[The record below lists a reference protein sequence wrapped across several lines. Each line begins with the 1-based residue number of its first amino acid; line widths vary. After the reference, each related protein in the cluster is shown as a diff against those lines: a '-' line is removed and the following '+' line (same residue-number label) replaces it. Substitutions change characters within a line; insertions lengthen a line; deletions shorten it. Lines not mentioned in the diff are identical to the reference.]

1 MPYLGTTPSQ
11 VFVSVDYQDLT
22 GVTGSPAKRGFTL
35 DNSVSGPN
43 EIEVFVN
50 NVRQEPSVAYT
61 VSGTT
66 LTMTGDVET
75 TDDFYV
81 VYQGKAVGTVGHPA
95 GNSLQATSGT
105 FTADLTVDTNTLYVD
120 STNNRIG
127 INNSSPAVDLDIGGS
142 SGNNLRFTGS
152 GSTTTGGIEFYNGD
166 TTPAEVA
173 NIGVS
178 ANAGAITLKSDPNNT
193 QNNSLIKF
201 ETDGTEVARFT
212 DTQDFL
218 VGTTSTTINTTNF
231 GFLVQSD
238 GLTDISRNVSGT
250 TATMRVY
257 GNAGQLRV
265 KGDGDCENTNNSYGA
280 ISDQTVKENIA
291 DASSQWDDIKA
302 LQVRKFSLT
311 EHNLSEAN
319 QIGVI
324 AQELEAAGM
333 GGLVKTDDEGL
344 KSVKYSVLYMKAVKA
359 LQEAQTRIEDLE
371 ARIAALEAN

>member
-142 SGNNLRFTGS
+142 TGNNFRFTGTS
-152 GSTTTGGIEFYNGD
+152 STTTGGFEFYTD
-166 TTPAEVA
+166 TAEVA

-178 ANAGAITLKSDPNNT
+178 AGAGAITVRSDPNNT
-193 QNNSLIKF
+193 QNNSFIKF

-212 DTQDFL
+212 DTQDFY
-218 VGTTSTTINTTNF
+218 VGTTSGTINSSNF
-231 GFLVQSD
+231 GFKVESN
-238 GLTDISRNVSGT
+238 GLTDISRNVGAT

-257 GNAGQLRV
+257 GNAGELRV

-302 LQVRKFSLT
+302 LQVRKFSLI

-333 GGLVKTDDEGL
+333 GGLVDTDDEGL

-371 ARIAALEAN
+371 ARISALEAN

>member
-142 SGNNLRFTGS
+142 AGNNLRFTGN
-152 GSTTTGGIEFYNGD
+152 GSNTTGGIEFYTD
-166 TTPAEVA
+166 TIEVA
-173 NIGVS
+173 NIS
-178 ANAGAITLKSDPNNT
+178 AQAGSGAIKLISDPNNT
-193 QNNSLIKF
+193 QTDSTIEF
-201 ETDGTEVARFT
+201 EVDGTEAGRFT
-212 DTQDFL
+212 SSQDFY
-218 VGTTSTTINTTNF
+218 VGTTSGTIDSSNF
-231 GFLVQSD
+231 GFTVQSN
-238 GLTDISRNVSGT
+238 GLTDISRDGGSGL
-250 TATMRVY
+250 ATLRVY
-257 GNAGQLRV
+257 GNAGELRV

-302 LQVRKFSLT
+302 LQVRKFSLI

-333 GGLVKTDDEGL
+333 GGLVNTDDEGL

>member
-142 SGNNLRFTGS
+142 AGNNLRFTGS
-152 GSTTTGGIEFYNGD
+152 SSTTTGGFEFYTD
-166 TTPAEVA
+166 TAEVA

-178 ANAGAITLKSDPNNT
+178 AGAGAITVRSDPNNT
-193 QNNSLIKF
+193 QNNSFIKF
-201 ETDGTEVARFT
+201 ETDGTEAGRFT
-212 DTQDFL
+212 SSQDFY
-218 VGTTSTTINTTNF
+218 VGTTSGTIDSSNF
-231 GFLVQSD
+231 GFTVKSS
-238 GLTDISRNVSGT
+238 GLTDISRDGGSGL
-250 TATMRVY
+250 ATLRVY
-257 GNAGQLRV
+257 GNAGELRV

-302 LQVRKFSLT
+302 LQVRKFSLI

-333 GGLVKTDDEGL
+333 GGLVDTDDEGL

>member
-142 SGNNLRFTGS
+142 AGNNLRFTGS
-152 GSTTTGGIEFYNGD
+152 SSTTTGGFEFYTD
-166 TTPAEVA
+166 TAEVA

-178 ANAGAITLKSDPNNT
+178 AGAGAITVRSDPNNT
-193 QNNSLIKF
+193 QNNSFIKF

-212 DTQDFL
+212 DTQDFY
-218 VGTTSTTINTTNF
+218 VGTTSGTINSSNF
-231 GFLVQSD
+231 GFKVESN
-238 GLTDISRNVSGT
+238 GLTDISRNVGAT

-257 GNAGQLRV
+257 GNAGELRV

-302 LQVRKFSLT
+302 LQVRKFSLI

-333 GGLVKTDDEGL
+333 GGLVDTDDEGL

-371 ARIAALEAN
+371 ARISALEAN

>member
-142 SGNNLRFTGS
+142 SGNNLRFTGNS
-152 GSTTTGGIEFYNGD
+152 STTTGGLEFYND
-166 TTPAEVA
+166 TIEVA

-178 ANAGAITLKSDPNNT
+178 AGAGTITLKSDPNNT
-193 QNNSLIKF
+193 QTNSLIKF
-201 ETDGTEVARFT
+201 ETDGTEAARFT
-212 DTQDFL
+212 DTQDFY
-218 VGTTSTTINTTNF
+218 VGTTSGTIDSSNF
-231 GFLVQSD
+231 GFVVSSD
-238 GLTDISRNVSGT
+238 GVTDISRNGGSGL
-250 TATMRVY
+250 ATLRVY

-280 ISDQTVKENIA
+280 ISDQTVKENID

-302 LQVRKFSLT
+302 LQVRKYSLI

-333 GGLVKTDDEGL
+333 GGLVDTDDEGL

>member
-142 SGNNLRFTGS
+142 AGNNLRFTGS
-152 GSTTTGGIEFYNGD
+152 SSTTTGGFEFYTD
-166 TTPAEVA
+166 TAEVA

-178 ANAGAITLKSDPNNT
+178 AGAGAITVRSDPNNT
-193 QNNSLIKF
+193 QNNSFIKF

-212 DTQDFL
+212 DTQDFY
-218 VGTTSTTINTTNF
+218 VGTTSGTINSSNF
-231 GFLVQSD
+231 GFKVESN
-238 GLTDISRNVSGT
+238 GLTDISRNVGAT

-257 GNAGQLRV
+257 GNAGELRV

-302 LQVRKFSLT
+302 LQVRKFSLI
-311 EHNLSEAN
+311 ENNLSEAN

-333 GGLVKTDDEGL
+333 GGLVDTDDEGL

-371 ARIAALEAN
+371 ARISALEAN

>member
-142 SGNNLRFTGS
+142 TGNNFRFTGTS
-152 GSTTTGGIEFYNGD
+152 STTTGGFEFYTD
-166 TTPAEVA
+166 TAEVA

-178 ANAGAITLKSDPNNT
+178 AGAGAITVRSDPNNT
-193 QNNSLIKF
+193 QNNSFIKF

-212 DTQDFL
+212 DTQDFY
-218 VGTTSTTINTTNF
+218 VGTTSGTINSSNF
-231 GFLVQSD
+231 GFKVESN
-238 GLTDISRNVSGT
+238 GLTDISRNVGAT
-250 TATMRVY
+250 TATLRVY
-257 GNAGQLRV
+257 GNAGELRV

-302 LQVRKFSLT
+302 LQVRKFSLI

-333 GGLVKTDDEGL
+333 GGLVDTDDEGL

>member
-142 SGNNLRFTGS
+142 AGNNLRFTGS
-152 GSTTTGGIEFYNGD
+152 SSTTTGGFEFYTD
-166 TTPAEVA
+166 TAEVA

-178 ANAGAITLKSDPNNT
+178 AGAGAITVRSDPNNT
-193 QNNSLIKF
+193 QNNSFIKF

-212 DTQDFL
+212 DTQDFY
-218 VGTTSTTINTTNF
+218 VGTTSGTINSSNF
-231 GFLVQSD
+231 GFKVESN
-238 GLTDISRNVSGT
+238 GLTDISRNVGAT
-250 TATMRVY
+250 TATLRVY
-257 GNAGQLRV
+257 GNAGELRV

-302 LQVRKFSLT
+302 LQVRKFSLI

-333 GGLVKTDDEGL
+333 GGLVDTDDEGL